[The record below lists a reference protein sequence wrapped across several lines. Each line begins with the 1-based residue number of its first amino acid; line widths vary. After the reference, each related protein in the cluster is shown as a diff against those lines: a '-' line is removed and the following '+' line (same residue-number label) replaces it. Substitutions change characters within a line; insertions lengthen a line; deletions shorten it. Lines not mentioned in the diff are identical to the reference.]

1 MLPIR
6 IYFSTVSSLPECP
19 ENAQDSCAV
28 VEMVVSNTLAMLDSD
43 RTRIRRLLM
52 QMALSDDTPPSKAVL
67 QSILALAS
75 LHRSGQQEHAAQLKL
90 SALHA
95 LMASPERHLSPKA
108 GIQHIA
114 AGILLCSF
122 EVSIDA
128 SVKTCIALMCPLQ
141 MFRKDSSWI
150 GHICGA
156 KEVIA
161 AVQGQRYVPGS
172 DLSII
177 LGWVYYYDVLAR
189 FSLRHW
195 RINMLQQAAVDSKWP
210 PRLCAMQ
217 FVIARA
223 SFAREIPDIASHS
236 HQVIRL
242 LSEVCNTILYP
253 WGPQYHDDEYREYLD
268 GLESRLTKSISLT
281 GPDVGAAPEGVIEE
295 VSPVL
300 ELFRLATL
308 VYLERASRNFSGQST
323 KLDQWTAD
331 AFTIL
336 TKLNVCQYPFPL
348 FIFGCEART
357 DSHRMAIIDLIAKT
371 EEHLHVRNVQEVRE
385 LIQSMWVQEDLEVNG
400 EVGFIR
406 KLNLVLSSSDVVPGF
421 V

>member
-1 MLPIR
+1 
-6 IYFSTVSSLPECP
+6 
-19 ENAQDSCAV
+19 
-28 VEMVVSNTLAMLDSD
+28 MLDSD
-43 RTRIRRLLM
+43 RARIRGLLI
-52 QMALSDDTPPSKAVL
+52 QMALLDDTPSSKAVL
-67 QSILALAS
+67 QSILALTS
-75 LHRSGQQEHAAQLKL
+75 LYRDGQQEHAAKLKL

-95 LMASPERHLSPKA
+95 LMESPERHLSPRG

-122 EVSIDA
+122 EVSIYA
-128 SVKTCIALMCPLQ
+128 SVHLCIALTCLLQ
-141 MFRKDSSWI
+141 MFRKDSSWV
-150 GHICGA
+150 GHLCGA
-156 KEVIA
+156 KEVITA
-161 AVQGQRYVPGS
+161 LQGQSHVPGS
-172 DLSII
+172 DFSII
-177 LGWVYYYDVLAR
+177 LGWVYYFDVLAR

-195 RINMLQQAAVDSKWP
+195 RINMLQQAAVKNNWP
-210 PRLCAMQ
+210 PSACAMQ
-217 FVIARA
+217 FVIART
-223 SFAREIPDIASHS
+223 SLAREITDISSHS

-253 WGPQYHDDEYREYLD
+253 WGSQYYDDEYRQYLG

-281 GPDVGAAPEGVIEE
+281 GPEIGAAPQGVIEE

-308 VYLERASRNFSGQST
+308 VYLERASKNFSGQSS
-323 KLDQWTAD
+323 KLDQWTED

-336 TKLNVCQYPFPL
+336 TQLNVCQYPFPL

-357 DSHRMAIIDLIAKT
+357 DSRRIGILDLISKT
-371 EEHLHVRNVQEVRE
+371 EEHLHLRNVQEVGE
-385 LIQSMWVQEDLEVNG
+385 LIQSVWVQEDLEVNG

-406 KLNLVLSSSDVVPGF
+406 MLNLVLSSSDVVPGF